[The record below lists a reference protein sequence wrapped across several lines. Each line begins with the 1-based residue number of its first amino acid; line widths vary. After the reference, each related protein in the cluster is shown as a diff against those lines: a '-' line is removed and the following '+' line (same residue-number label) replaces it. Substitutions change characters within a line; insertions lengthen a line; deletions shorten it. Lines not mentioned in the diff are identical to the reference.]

1 MSDWATAWLE
11 MQCSMISGISQ
22 GVIALGVPD
31 RGPFRPVAFWPAS
44 SRLENPDLVLMI
56 ESATSKRELIVQEAA
71 AEQSAD
77 SQPRLYIA
85 RPIFHKEKVVGA
97 FAVEMDKP
105 SQEQQQAIIQLLDW
119 GETWL
124 KLLLD
129 RTSQQKPGLDKNEL
143 GLVMSLI
150 VVSLEQ
156 EKFRAAATSIATEL
170 ASRYQCER
178 VTIGFKSGKHIQVEA
193 LSHSAVFDKR
203 ANLIQG
209 IGTAMDEAMSG
220 RDSILFAADKQD
232 DVLANPAHAYLAEN
246 FHSTNIFT
254 LPIVIK
260 GQIVGALTLERTDE
274 RPFDEETTSLCK
286 EIAALI
292 GPILYIKHQQEL
304 GLLARLKV
312 WFGKQMHYLFG
323 QGHPYFKAA
332 VAGSVVFIL
341 LTVFI
346 KAEYRVA
353 SDATLEGS
361 IQRAVVAPMD
371 SYIASADAR
380 AGDVVESGQVLGTL
394 EDKDLK
400 LEQLKL
406 IGQRTQH
413 QKEYRNALAT
423 RDRSY
428 ARVLS
433 ARIAQTN
440 AQLELLRE
448 QLSRTQLTAPISG
461 VIVQGDLSQSL
472 GSPVERGKVLFEIA
486 PLEEYRIILQVDE
499 RDINEIKV
507 GQEGNLALRSLAGE
521 TLPFKVSRITPVSSQ
536 ESGRNTFRVEG
547 KLNQSSENLR
557 PGMQGVGKV
566 EVGRRRLLWIWTHTL
581 VDWLRLMLWSW

>member
-1 MSDWATAWLE
+1 
-11 MQCSMISGISQ
+11 
-22 GVIALGVPD
+22 
-31 RGPFRPVAFWPAS
+31 
-44 SRLENPDLVLMI
+44 
-56 ESATSKRELIVQEAA
+56 
-71 AEQSAD
+71 
-77 SQPRLYIA
+77 
-85 RPIFHKEKVVGA
+85 
-97 FAVEMDKP
+97 
-105 SQEQQQAIIQLLDW
+105 
-119 GETWL
+119 
-124 KLLLD
+124 
-129 RTSQQKPGLDKNEL
+129 
-143 GLVMSLI
+143 
-150 VVSLEQ
+150 
-156 EKFRAAATSIATEL
+156 
-170 ASRYQCER
+170 
-178 VTIGFKSGKHIQVEA
+178 
-193 LSHSAVFDKR
+193 
-203 ANLIQG
+203 
-209 IGTAMDEAMSG
+209 
-220 RDSILFAADKQD
+220 
-232 DVLANPAHAYLAEN
+232 
-246 FHSTNIFT
+246 
-254 LPIVIK
+254 
-260 GQIVGALTLERTDE
+260 
-274 RPFDEETTSLCK
+274 PFDEEAVKLLK
-286 EIAALI
+286 EITAFI
-292 GPILYIKHQQEL
+292 GPILYIKHQKEL
-304 GLLARLKV
+304 GLLTRLKV
-312 WFGKQMHYLFG
+312 WLRRQIHYLFG

-400 LEQLKL
+400 LEQLRL

-448 QLSRTQLTAPISG
+448 QLQRTQLRAPISG

-499 RDINEIKV
+499 REINEIKV

-521 TLPFKVSRITPVSSQ
+521 TLPFKVSRITPVASQ

-547 KLNQSSENLR
+547 KLNQASENLR

>member
-44 SRLENPDLVLMI
+44 SSLENPDLVLMI
-56 ESATSKRELIVQEAA
+56 ESATSDRELIIQEAV
-71 AEQSAD
+71 AEEAAD

-85 RPIFHKEKVVGA
+85 RPIFHKGKVVGA
-97 FAVEMDKP
+97 FAIEMDKP
-105 SQEQQQAIIQLLDW
+105 SQAQQQAIIQLLDW

-124 KLLLD
+124 KLLLE
-129 RTSQQKPGLDKNEL
+129 RTSQQQPGLDKSEL

-150 VVSLEQ
+150 VISLEQ
-156 EKFRAAATSIATEL
+156 EKFRAAATSIVTEL

-178 VTIGFKSGKHIQVEA
+178 VTIGFKAGKHIRVDA
-193 LSHSAVFDKR
+193 MSHSAVFDKR
-203 ANLIQG
+203 TNMIQS
-209 IGTAMDEAMSG
+209 IGTAMDEAMSS
-220 RDSILFAADKQD
+220 RDSILFSADKQD

-254 LPIVIK
+254 LPVVIK
-260 GQIVGALTLERTDE
+260 GEIVGALTLERTDE
-274 RPFDEETTSLCK
+274 RPFDEEAVKLLK
-286 EIAALI
+286 EITAFI
-292 GPILYIKHQQEL
+292 GPILYIKHQKEL
-304 GLLARLKV
+304 GLPTRLKV
-312 WFGKQMHYLFG
+312 WLRRQIHYLFG

-400 LEQLKL
+400 LEQLRL

-448 QLSRTQLTAPISG
+448 QLQRTQLRAPISG

-499 RDINEIKV
+499 REINEIKV

-521 TLPFKVSRITPVSSQ
+521 TLPFKVSRITPVASQ

-547 KLNQSSENLR
+547 KLNQASENLR